1 MEPCYMK
8 SVRFG
13 GLYLS
18 QWQFSLSKAESGDPF
33 SLLYKT
39 KTEKSGK

>member
-1 MEPCYMK
+1 MEPCYIK

-18 QWQFSLSKAESGDPF
+18 QRQLFFSKAESGDPF

-39 KTEKSGK
+39 KSEKSEK